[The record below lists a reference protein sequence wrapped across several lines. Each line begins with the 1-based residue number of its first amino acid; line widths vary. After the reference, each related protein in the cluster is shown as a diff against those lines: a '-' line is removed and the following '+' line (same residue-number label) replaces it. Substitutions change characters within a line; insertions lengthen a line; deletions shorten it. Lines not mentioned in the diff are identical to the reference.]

1 MIEGMHPVGDER
13 AHRQL
18 QFLIART
25 MLSQQVLANA
35 LRAFY
40 EYAPPKTDKERAN
53 AKLSLET
60 SLTEAQ
66 DPGNVFAFIKDHPEL
81 IPISMR

>member
-1 MIEGMHPVGDER
+1 MIEGMHPAGTEL

-25 MLSQQVLANA
+25 LLRQQVLANA

-40 EYAPPKTDKERAN
+40 EYRAPKTDEERAN
-53 AKLSLET
+53 AKLSLEV
-60 SLTEAQ
+60 SLEAAN
-66 DPGNVFAFIKDHPEL
+66 DPGNVFAFIKDNPDL
-81 IPISMR
+81 LPPSMQ